1 MRISKGHISMSKAEF
16 VNEHT
21 RLVQVLQGR
30 QMSKLRSEAREQS
43 EELSKV
49 QRSKTHVKG
58 YKGHK

>member
-1 MRISKGHISMSKAEF
+1 MSKAEF